1 MSKTYLNQ
9 VEKTKMLV
17 DGLSAHQILVRNVG
31 INDEQVAELSRIAT
45 EAEVL
50 NKAVDDLRA
59 ALSVK
64 TREANRKL
72 IEVREKTLAA
82 KRVIKRSYEPE
93 RWKDFGILDKR

>member
-9 VEKTKMLV
+9 VEKTKMLAK
-17 DGLSAHQILVRNVG
+17 GLSANQAIVRHVG
-31 INDEQVAELSRIAT
+31 INDEQVAELSQIAT

-50 NKAVDDLRA
+50 NHAVDELRA

-72 IEVREKTLAA
+72 VEVREKTLAA
-82 KRVIKRSYEPE
+82 KRIIKRSYEPE
-93 RWKDFGILDKR
+93 RWKEFGILDKR

>member
-17 DGLSAHQILVRNVG
+17 DGLSANQTLVRNVG
-31 INDEQVAELSRIAT
+31 ISDEQVAELSRIAD

-72 IEVREKTLAA
+72 VELREKTLTA
-82 KRVIKRSYEPE
+82 KRVIKRCYEPE
-93 RWKDFGILDKR
+93 RWQKFGILDKR

>member
-9 VEKTKMLV
+9 VEKTEMLV
-17 DGLSAHQILVRNVG
+17 NGLSNNQTLVRNVG
-31 INDEQVAELSRIAT
+31 ISDEQVAELSQIAA

-59 ALSVK
+59 ELSVK

-72 IEVREKTLAA
+72 VEVREKTLAA

-93 RWKDFGILDKR
+93 RWKEFGILDKR

>member
-9 VEKTKMLV
+9 VEKTKMLA

-31 INDEQVAELSRIAT
+31 ISDEQVAELSRIAD

-50 NKAVDDLRA
+50 NNAVDDLRA

-82 KRVIKRSYEPE
+82 KRTIKRSYEPE

>member
-17 DGLSAHQILVRNVG
+17 NGLSDNQTLVRNVG
-31 INDEQVAELSRIAT
+31 ISDEQVAELSQIAA

-72 IEVREKTLAA
+72 VELREKTLAA
-82 KRVIKRSYEPE
+82 KRVIKRCYEPV
-93 RWKDFGILDKR
+93 RWQNFGILDKR

>member
-17 DGLSAHQILVRNVG
+17 EGLSANQAIVRNIG
-31 INDEQVAELSRIAT
+31 ITDEQVAELGQIAA

-72 IEVREKTLAA
+72 VEVREKTLSA
-82 KRVIKRSYEPE
+82 KRLIKRSCDPE
-93 RWKDFGILDKR
+93 RVKYFCILYMR

>member
-1 MSKTYLNQ
+1 
-9 VEKTKMLV
+9 MLV
-17 DGLSAHQILVRNVG
+17 EGLSANQAIVHNIG
-31 INDEQVAELSRIAT
+31 ITDEQVAELGQIAA

-72 IEVREKTLAA
+72 VEVREKTLAA
-82 KRVIKRSYEPE
+82 KRLIKRSYDPE

>member
-9 VEKTKMLV
+9 VEKTKMLA

-31 INDEQVAELSRIAT
+31 ISDEQVAELSRIAD

-50 NKAVDDLRA
+50 NNAVDDLRA

-93 RWKDFGILDKR
+93 HWKDFGILDKR

>member
-17 DGLSAHQILVRNVG
+17 NGLSDNQTLVRNVG
-31 INDEQVAELSRIAT
+31 ISDEQVAELSQIAA

-72 IEVREKTLAA
+72 IEVRKKTLAA
-82 KRVIKRSYEPE
+82 KRVIKRCYEPE
-93 RWKDFGILDKR
+93 RWKNFGILDKR

>member
-17 DGLSAHQILVRNVG
+17 NGLSDNQTLVRNVG
-31 INDEQVAELSRIAT
+31 ISDEQVAELSQIAA

-64 TREANRKL
+64 TREANPGGHSDDHRYGKDAG
-72 IEVREKTLAA
+72 RQTGDQTL
-82 KRVIKRSYEPE
+82 
-93 RWKDFGILDKR
+93 L

>member
-1 MSKTYLNQ
+1 
-9 VEKTKMLV
+9 MLV
-17 DGLSAHQILVRNVG
+17 EGLSANQAIVRNIG
-31 INDEQVAELSRIAT
+31 ITDEQVAELGQIAAET
-45 EAEVL
+45 EVL

-72 IEVREKTLAA
+72 VEVREKTLAA
-82 KRVIKRSYEPE
+82 KRLIKRSYDPE

>member
-9 VEKTKMLV
+9 VEKTKMLA
-17 DGLSAHQILVRNVG
+17 DGLSAHQILVRNIG
-31 INDEQVAELSRIAT
+31 ISEEQVAELSRIAD

>member
-17 DGLSAHQILVRNVG
+17 NGLSDNQTLVRNVG
-31 INDEQVAELSRIAT
+31 ISDEQVAELSQIAA

-50 NKAVDDLRA
+50 IKAVDDLRA

-64 TREANRKL
+64 TREANR
-72 IEVREKTLAA
+72 
-82 KRVIKRSYEPE
+82 
-93 RWKDFGILDKR
+93 

>member
-9 VEKTKMLV
+9 VEKTKMLA
-17 DGLSAHQILVRNVG
+17 DGLSAHQILVCNIG
-31 INDEQVAELSRIAT
+31 ISDEQVAELSRIAD

-50 NKAVDDLRA
+50 NNAVDDLRA

>member
-17 DGLSAHQILVRNVG
+17 NGLSDHQALVRNVG
-31 INDEQVAELSRIAT
+31 ISDEQVAELSQIAA

-72 IEVREKTLAA
+72 IEVRKKTLAA
-82 KRVIKRSYEPE
+82 KRVIKRCYEPE
-93 RWKDFGILDKR
+93 RWKNFGILDKR

>member
-17 DGLSAHQILVRNVG
+17 EGLSANQILVRNVG
-31 INDEQVAELSRIAT
+31 INDEQVAELSRIAA

-59 ALSVK
+59 ELSVK

-72 IEVREKTLAA
+72 IEVRKKTLAA
-82 KRVIKRSYEPE
+82 KRVIKRCYEPE
-93 RWKDFGILDKR
+93 RWKNFGILDKR

>member
-17 DGLSAHQILVRNVG
+17 EGLLANQAIVHNIG
-31 INDEQVAELSRIAT
+31 ITDEQVAELGQIAA

-72 IEVREKTLAA
+72 VEVREKTLAA
-82 KRVIKRSYEPE
+82 KRLIKRSYDPE

>member
-17 DGLSAHQILVRNVG
+17 NGLSNNQTLVRNVG
-31 INDEQVAELSRIAT
+31 ISDEQVAELSQIAA

-72 IEVREKTLAA
+72 VELREKTLAA
-82 KRVIKRSYEPE
+82 KPMDVETG
-93 RWKDFGILDKR
+93 DQTLL

>member
-17 DGLSAHQILVRNVG
+17 NGLSDNQTLVRNVG
-31 INDEQVAELSRIAT
+31 ISDEQVAELSQIAV

-72 IEVREKTLAA
+72 VELREKTLAA
-82 KRVIKRSYEPE
+82 KRVIKRCYEPE
-93 RWKDFGILDKR
+93 RWQNFGILDKR

>member
-9 VEKTKMLV
+9 VEKTKMLA

-31 INDEQVAELSRIAT
+31 ISDEQVAELSRIAD

-82 KRVIKRSYEPE
+82 KRIIKRSYEPE